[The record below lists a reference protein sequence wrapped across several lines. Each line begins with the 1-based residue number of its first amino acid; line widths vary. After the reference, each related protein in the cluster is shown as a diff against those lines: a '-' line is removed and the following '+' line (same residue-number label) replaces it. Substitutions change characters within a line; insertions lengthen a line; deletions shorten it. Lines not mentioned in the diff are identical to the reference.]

1 MNTPTAAWV
10 RCCPSN
16 FGDEVYVI
24 RDIKRKLFKDLDEAM
39 AWRVTQAEQAETGGD
54 EGPDTQGGS
63 GDESAEGAESGGG
76 DEHDDEAAS
85 GGNGSDDA

>member
-1 MNTPTAAWV
+1 MPKGIHVRSNAKTPFVATFKSAAGV
-10 RCCPSN
+10 
-16 FGDEVYVI
+16 
-24 RDIKRKLFKDLDEAM
+24 KRKLFKDLDEAM
-39 AWRVTQAEQAETGGD
+39 AWRLTQAEQAETGGD